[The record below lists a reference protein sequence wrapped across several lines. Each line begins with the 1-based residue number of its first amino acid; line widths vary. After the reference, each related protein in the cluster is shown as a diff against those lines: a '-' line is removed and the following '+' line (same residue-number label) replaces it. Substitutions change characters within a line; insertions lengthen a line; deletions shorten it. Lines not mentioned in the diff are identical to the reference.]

1 MLCETAVYETSLHK
15 ATYSIVTS
23 LNPSIKPT
31 HSAILHFH
39 FTYSL
44 HFLPPPDFPS
54 RSLHGCLKYSIQHHA
69 NTSTPHTDVQTHT
82 YQQPKIRHH
91 NRFKMIVTET
101 LEMAISLALLYA
113 FGFVIIVVSNYIKN
127 LRHPS
132 EATTSPL
139 ARPPSPPGPSPI
151 SAPKGLVAHF
161 QKHGTF
167 PSSLPNSKNITSPLS
182 HTPLS
187 PGPHSTA
194 PRKGIVAH
202 FQEHGTFPASL
213 PDLSWRE
220 SEPSYETT
228 FPHYHEPALRCPDTA
243 PLPPVHL
250 SAHGIF
256 PVTAPQPPVYPSAHE
271 YYPAPAEGKYK
282 GLVPRADRLV
292 NPRTGVL
299 VSPHVWARPTTTN
312 TERRKPEVGEQEQNT
327 TLHGSN
333 VIEDTGAKHSSK
345 AVESQQLKQKSVRFA
360 QDSPAPTVSNPGN
373 RTVDNTTSTTK
384 PSAEPVAAEVD
395 SAKTT
400 ITRDPYYRPRNVLL
414 YMNCSGAR
422 KELGVWLRNI
432 SERPDEVMWFI
443 PESKLIWL
451 DNVRLTFLFWYEW
464 VCTNTDASWDLRKLS
479 KADIET
485 AVPVVES
492 VMCALDIL
500 ARQYSADIEYIKH
513 VASNV
518 HRVKTR
524 MERGHETALRT
535 KFVLAAQEHQRKEQQ
550 RLEHERTEARRLETQ
565 QLEHIRIEE
574 QRLEQQ
580 RLEQQRLDQQRLE
593 KEQQRQREEEARL
606 FKAKEEEQELQQ
618 QKERQEFKAE
628 TKQQRP
634 LKRTAA
640 EAAEPTRQRLVP
652 AAPQMPQGQEQRQK
666 QGVFVPVVMAP
677 TMNQLTWVPPWKA
690 EVDAQKRDKP
700 PANSPLPFKQPQTLG
715 SWTPPPASRPAAQFA
730 NGNASTFPPGFQP
743 SHLKN
748 QLSSSSEGGGKD
760 N

>member
-1 MLCETAVYETSLHK
+1 
-15 ATYSIVTS
+15 
-23 LNPSIKPT
+23 
-31 HSAILHFH
+31 
-39 FTYSL
+39 
-44 HFLPPPDFPS
+44 
-54 RSLHGCLKYSIQHHA
+54 
-69 NTSTPHTDVQTHT
+69 
-82 YQQPKIRHH
+82 
-91 NRFKMIVTET
+91 MIVTET
-101 LEMAISLALLYA
+101 LEMAISIALLYA
-113 FGFVIIVVSNYIKN
+113 FGFLIIDVSNYIKD

-139 ARPPSPPGPSPI
+139 SRPPSPPGPSPR
-151 SAPKGLVAHF
+151 SACQGLVAHF

-167 PSSLPNSKNITSPLS
+167 PSSLPDSENVISPLS
-182 HTPLS
+182 HTPSS
-187 PGPHSTA
+187 PVPNSTA
-194 PRKGIVAH
+194 RRKGLVAH
-202 FQEHGTFPASL
+202 FQEHGTFPTSL

-220 SEPSYETT
+220 SEPSYETA
-228 FPHYHEPALRCPDTA
+228 FPHYHKPRARYPDAA

-250 SAHGIF
+250 SACEIF

-271 YYPAPAEGKYK
+271 YYPDPAESKYN

-299 VSPHVWARPTTTN
+299 ASQPPPWARRTAVN
-312 TERRKPEVGEQEQNT
+312 MAVRKREVGEQGHNT
-327 TLHGSN
+327 NPHGSN
-333 VIEDTGAKHSSK
+333 VTEDTGAKDSSK

-360 QDSPAPTVSNPGN
+360 QDPPAPIANIPANRAVDKTVE
-373 RTVDNTTSTTK
+373 TTK
-384 PSAEPVAAEVD
+384 PSVEPVAAPASPLHAGVSITGAYSNATANFKPVAADVE

-400 ITRDPYYRPRNVLL
+400 TTRDLYYRPRNVLL

-422 KELGVWLRNI
+422 KELGVWLRSI
-432 SERPDEVMWFI
+432 SDQPEQVMAFTA
-443 PESKLIWL
+443 ESKLIWL
-451 DNVRLTFLFWYEW
+451 DNVRLNFLFWYEW
-464 VCTNTDASWDLRKLS
+464 VCTNIDASWDLRKLS

-492 VMCALDIL
+492 VMCTLDKL
-500 ARQYSADIEYIKH
+500 ARQYSDDVEYIKH

-518 HRVKTR
+518 QRVKTGIGK
-524 MERGHETALRT
+524 GHETSLRIE
-535 KFVLAAQEHQRKEQQ
+535 FVLAAQEHQRKEQQ
-550 RLEHERTEARRLETQ
+550 RREQERAEARRLETQ
-565 QLEHIRIEE
+565 QLEQKRIEE
-574 QRLEQQ
+574 KRLAEQRMEQQ
-580 RLEQQRLDQQRLE
+580 RLEQQRLDQQRLDQQR
-593 KEQQRQREEEARL
+593 KEQEQQHQREEEARL
-606 FKAKEEEQELQQ
+606 AKVKEEEQELRQ

-666 QGVFVPVVMAP
+666 QDVFVPVVMAP

-700 PANSPLPFKQPQTLG
+700 PVNSPSPLKQPQTIG
-715 SWTPPPASRPAAQFA
+715 SWTPPPVSRPAAQFA
-730 NGNASTFPPGFQP
+730 SGNASTFPPGFQP

-748 QLSSSSEGGGKD
+748 QLSSPSEGEGKE